1 MARGRGGKLRGPG
14 PANGSA
20 AAFARH
26 IFRASLITFPD
37 RKIGGGNLKIR
48 SGPAYRSVSL
58 RNLRTGM
65 LKAGGAALRVF
76 AALGSVAAFYA
87 ALIFVA
93 REVPMLI
100 FCSAAVSSP
109 GNTISVL
116 KDRYFW
122 EGPESGGESQDG
134 AEENSG
140 GASGSP
146 EGADV
151 FASGAE
157 SGEGENAKIS
167 EIPENRRGTVLTMQ
181 YKYGES
187 GLYLSCGNGLIK
199 NCTEYSAARIEKE
212 LAQAGAGG
220 YAAKLSQPS
229 VLIYHTHATE
239 CYEPADRGYYD
250 TSSDWH
256 SNDPN
261 ENMAAV
267 GDALQK
273 TLEDAGIVV
282 LHDKTY
288 HDYPS
293 YKGSYDRSAVTVKN
307 YLEEYPTIR
316 FAIDLHR
323 DAIEQDGNV
332 IIKPTAEIGGKNAA
346 QIMIIEGCDDGSMNM
361 PDFFSNLRFASA
373 LQNRM
378 ESLYPGLTRPVLF
391 DYRKY
396 NMDLL
401 PELLLIEVGSAGNT
415 LGEAK
420 YSAELLGRAMI
431 SLLKE

>member
-1 MARGRGGKLRGPG
+1 MKG
-14 PANGSA
+14 
-20 AAFARH
+20 
-26 IFRASLITFPD
+26 
-37 RKIGGGNLKIR
+37 R

-58 RNLRTGM
+58 RDLRTGI
-65 LKAGGAALRVF
+65 LRAGRAALRVF
-76 AALGSVAAFYA
+76 AALCSVAAFYA

-93 REVPMLI
+93 REAPMLI

-109 GNTISVL
+109 GDAISVL
-116 KDRYFW
+116 RDRFR
-122 EGPESGGESQDG
+122 EEPAAGGESQ
-134 AEENSG
+134 G
-140 GASGSP
+140 GQEDPGGDASGPP
-146 EGADV
+146 EETDA
-151 FASGAE
+151 FAPGTGSGA
-157 SGEGENAKIS
+157 GGNFNLP
-167 EIPENRRGTVLTMQ
+167 EIPENRRGTVLTLQ
-181 YKYGES
+181 YKYSES
-187 GLYLSCGNGLIK
+187 GLYLSCGGGLIK
-199 NCTEYSAARIEKE
+199 NCTEYSAARVRQE
-212 LAQAGAGG
+212 LAKSGKGD
-220 YAAKLSQPS
+220 YAARLSQPA

-250 TSSDWH
+250 VSSDWH

-261 ENMAAV
+261 ENMASV

-273 TLEDAGIVV
+273 TLEEAGIVV

-293 YKGSYDRSAVTVKN
+293 YKGSYDRSAVTVKK
-307 YLEEYPTIR
+307 YLKEYPTIR

-332 IIKPTAEIGGKNAA
+332 ILKPTAEIGGRDAA
-346 QIMIIEGCDDGSMNM
+346 QIMIISGCDDGSMNM
-361 PDFFSNLRFASA
+361 PYFFSNLRFAAA
-373 LQNRM
+373 LQDRM
-378 ESLYPGLTRPVLF
+378 ERLYPGLTRPVLF

-415 LGEAK
+415 LDEAK
-420 YSAELLGRAMI
+420 YSAELLGKAMI